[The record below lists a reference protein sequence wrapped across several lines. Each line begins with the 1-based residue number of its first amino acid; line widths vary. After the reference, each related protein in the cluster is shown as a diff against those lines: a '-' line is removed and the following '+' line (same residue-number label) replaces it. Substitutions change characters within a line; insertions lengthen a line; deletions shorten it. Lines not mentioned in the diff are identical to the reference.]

1 MNRNTAYPF
10 RDIER
15 CSVRGCTRVSPN
27 GVEAAVYWETE
38 QEQAQET
45 AEAVDV
51 AFALSGRALPEAYA
65 APLAEALAP
74 RLVPQLDP
82 DEVGVRITHL
92 PASGHGWWRTP
103 DQPILLPRRSRLVLR
118 VPREHAGAVA
128 GLTGATLDVAGEVLA
143 LGQAQSFEIPAAATV
158 YAHRVLGPQRGAV
171 EETALLAAAREEL
184 AGMGVHPKRLL
195 CGRQETLVTA
205 DGPVATRSLLV
216 DGMGPQA
223 GRRLQARGLGRGRCW
238 GCGLFIPHKAV
249 I

>member
-1 MNRNTAYPF
+1 
-10 RDIER
+10 
-15 CSVRGCTRVSPN
+15 
-27 GVEAAVYWETE
+27 VYWETE

-65 APLAEALAP
+65 APLADALAP
-74 RLVPQLDP
+74 RLAPQLDP

-118 VPREHAGAVA
+118 VPREQAGAVA
-128 GLTGATLDVAGEVLA
+128 GLTGATLDVAGEILA
-143 LGQAQSFEIPAAATV
+143 LGQAQNFEIPAAATV
-158 YAHRVLGPQRGAV
+158 YAHRVLGPQRGVV
-171 EETALLAAAREEL
+171 EEAALLAAAREGL
-184 AGMGVHPKRLL
+184 AEMDIHPKRLL
-195 CGRQETLVTA
+195 CGRQETLMTP

-223 GRRLQARGLGRGRCW
+223 GRRLQARGLGPGRCW